1 MCGICGVYGLSDKP
15 LAKRMADSIRHRGPD
30 GEGFFID
37 DGVSLGHRRLS
48 IIDLKT
54 GDQPIF
60 NEDKSIATVYNGEI
74 YNYPQL
80 KRELEANGHRFYTKT
95 DTEVLVHGYEQWGDD
110 FVKRLNGIFA
120 FAIWDM
126 GKKRLLLSRDRM
138 GVNPLYYAVVGGKV
152 FFGSEIKAILE
163 YDEIKRAVDLEGIS
177 SFLAFGSFFGDKT
190 PFVGIRK
197 VLPGHTLVASKN
209 GLEQK
214 KHKPEP
220 VYNYVNDENALVSEL
235 RKTLASSV
243 TSQMIADVPVGAFLS
258 GGIDSSTVV
267 AYMSRVSEK
276 LETFTVGFGR
286 ADDELANAR
295 LVSEHFGT
303 NHHEIL
309 LESKDVI
316 KLLPTIT
323 WHYDEPI
330 WDAANVPTYLVSKLA
345 SERVKVVLTGEGGDE
360 LFAGYNRYK
369 FFSPNFALLPN
380 ALKAYAYNQYV
391 RIFPDAGRMLVKPQ
405 ATNYAET
412 IERDFLSHG
421 GANPLE
427 RVLAFEQETTLPNQ
441 LLVKTNRASMACGL
455 EARVPLLDN
464 SMVDFLRKVPPKL
477 KMNGFNGKYV
487 LKRAATG
494 IVPAETVLRKKKGF
508 GASAHQWFT
517 ESRELMDYAKSVLDK
532 PAIAEFVKYEVP
544 KRWGKQRT
552 GRQAYQLW
560 SMMLLELWHKRFI
573 EGKQDG

>member
-1 MCGICGVYGLSDKP
+1 MCGICGVYGLSDKG
-15 LAKRMADSIRHRGPD
+15 LAKRMADTIAHRGPD
-30 GEGFFID
+30 GEGFYVD
-37 DGVSLGHRRLS
+37 DDVSLGHRRLS

-54 GDQPIF
+54 GGQPIF
-60 NEDKSIATVYNGEI
+60 NEDRSVVTVYNGEI

-80 KRELEANGHRFYTKT
+80 KKELEASGHKFYTKT
-95 DTEVLVHGYEQWGDD
+95 DTEVLVHAYEQWGDD

-120 FAIWDM
+120 FALWDS

-138 GVNPLYYAVVGGKV
+138 GVNPLYYALADGKL

-163 YDEIKRAVDLEGIS
+163 YEEIKRNVDIGGIS
-177 SFLAFGSFFGDKT
+177 SFLMFGSFFGDKT
-190 PFVGIRK
+190 PFAGIRK
-197 VLPGHTLVASKN
+197 VLPGHTLIVSKD
-209 GLEQK
+209 GIEQK

-235 RKTLASSV
+235 RKTLATSV

-286 ADDELANAR
+286 SDDELAHAR
-295 LVSEHFGT
+295 LISDHFGT
-303 NHHEIL
+303 NHHEKI

-316 KLLPTIT
+316 KLLPTIV

-330 WDAANVPTYLVSKLA
+330 WDAANVPTYAVSKLA
-345 SERVKVVLTGEGGDE
+345 SESVKVVLTGEGGDE

-369 FFSPNFALLPN
+369 FFSPNFGLLPD

-391 RIFPDAGRMLVKPQ
+391 RIFPNANRMMVNPQGR
-405 ATNYAET
+405 NYAEA
-412 IERDFLSHG
+412 IEKDHLFQKKT
-421 GANPLE
+421 NPLE
-427 RVLAFEQETTLPNQ
+427 RVLAFEQDTTLPNQ

-464 SMVDFLRKVPPKL
+464 SMVDFSRKVPPGL

-487 LKRAATG
+487 LKKAATG

-508 GASAHQWFT
+508 GASAYQWFT
-517 ESRELMDYAKSVLDK
+517 ESRELMDYARNVLDK
-532 PAIAEFVKYEVP
+532 PAIAEFVKYSVP
-544 KRWGKQRT
+544 TRWGKQRT

-573 EGKQDG
+573 EGETK